1 MPLCYLSVD
10 EVIIMTFGQRLKAL
24 RTELS
29 LTQEELAKRCG
40 ISKQNISRYENSDR
54 EPNIRTAKMLADA
67 LGVELAALAH
77 DEQDST
83 PPEDL
88 DDSPQVRMI
97 ARAGKKMSEA
107 DREKMLQLLKV
118 AFPDK
123 FDD

>member
-1 MPLCYLSVD
+1 MCMD
-10 EVIIMTFGQRLKAL
+10 ED
-24 RTELS
+24 
-29 LTQEELAKRCG
+29 
-40 ISKQNISRYENSDR
+40 N
-54 EPNIRTAKMLADA
+54 
-67 LGVELAALAH
+67 
-77 DEQDST
+77 T

-107 DREKMLQLLKV
+107 DREKMLQLIKV

>member
-1 MPLCYLSVD
+1 
-10 EVIIMTFGQRLKAL
+10 MTFGQRLKAL

-67 LGVELAALAH
+67 LGVELAMLAH
-77 DEQDST
+77 DGQETAPS
-83 PPEDL
+83 ENL
-88 DDSPQVRMI
+88 DDFPQVRMI
-97 ARAGKKMSEA
+97 ARAGRKMSEA
-107 DREKMLQLLKV
+107 DREKMLQLIKV